1 MHTTSEPA
9 EIKNHI
15 SVTNIIYYSLA
26 AGMLLFFIV
35 IIVLIQDKEILSDN
49 KIGNIFRMIVP
60 VFGLIMMFISRM
72 IYNQMISKADAGD
85 SLIQKISGYRT
96 AKIVSWAMIEG
107 SCIFALVATLLT
119 SNYLY
124 VAVFI
129 FLFGYFF
136 LMKPSKE
143 SLVRDMRLNSDK
155 SDLILKS

>member
-1 MHTTSEPA
+1 
-9 EIKNHI
+9 
-15 SVTNIIYYSLA
+15 
-26 AGMLLFFIV
+26 MLLFFIV
-35 IIVLIQDKEILSDN
+35 IIVLIQDKEILSDKN
-49 KIGNIFRMIVP
+49 IDNIFMMIVP

-72 IYNQMISKADAGD
+72 IYNQMISKPDAGN

-96 AKIVSWAMIEG
+96 AKIVAWAMLEG
-107 SCIFALVATLLT
+107 ACFFALVATLLT

-143 SLVRDMRLNSDK
+143 SLIRDMRLNSDE